1 MVTKVLSSMAHFE
14 EAAARGHADAFA
26 ALGRLH
32 ESGHRSGAVR
42 RDAAVAASWYASRV
56 LQLLLQLRALL

>member
-1 MVTKVLSSMAHFE
+1 MVTKVRASMAHFE

-42 RDAAVAASWYASRV
+42 RDAAVAASWYASRFFSLV
-56 LQLLLQLRALL
+56 VVVVQ